1 MVLYG
6 IILSILLAFIV
17 LNIDQLTLLKRLY
30 YELWL
35 VVIINAAIIAA
46 DALMMMVFRSI
57 VTMANSTIL
66 QRI

>member
-57 VTMANSTIL
+57 VTMANSTTL